1 MKQNTIAASTRPA
14 AKITT
19 EVLTARFGKKPQTA
33 RAAFCRLGHWMGM
46 VPTKL
51 PTGGLLWDEAEAD
64 ALLSGLSVKADPEK
78 IDEHFARKT
87 ADASKVLPH
96 IRAKSEAKA
105 KRLAA
110 MTGEVVQ

>member
-1 MKQNTIAASTRPA
+1 MKKQTAPSIRPA

-19 EVLTARFGKKPQTA
+19 GPLAAKFGKKPQTA
-33 RAAFCRLGHWMGM
+33 RASYCRLGHWMGM

-78 IDEHFARKT
+78 IGQHFERK
-87 ADASKVLPH
+87 AEEQKIPAH
-96 IRAKSEAKA
+96 IKA
-105 KRLAA
+105 KRATAA
-110 MTGEVVQ
+110 GKALTAGEVA

>member
-1 MKQNTIAASTRPA
+1 MKQNTIAASTRPP

-78 IDEHFARKT
+78 IGQHFERK
-87 ADASKVLPH
+87 AEEQKIPAH
-96 IRAKSEAKA
+96 IKA
-105 KRLAA
+105 KRATASGKALPAA
-110 MTGEVVQ
+110 EAR